1 MRRSGRGWP
10 VDDLTKPDLGAGG
23 LGSSDECEPES
34 GGAMVGRAQF
44 GRSAS
49 PVGQRLVQL
58 PSS

>member
-34 GGAMVGRAQF
+34 GGQWWA
-44 GRSAS
+44 GRSLAGV
-49 PVGQRLVQL
+49 PRQWAEG
-58 PSS
+58 